1 MKTKVKK
8 EISVLQQLRDIRDKL
23 SAEIQNM
30 SYEQLKEYFEKQ
42 KTLHPPSVWHKSK
55 DITI

>member
-23 SAEIQNM
+23 SLEIKNM
-30 SYEQLKEYFEKQ
+30 TYSQLKEYFENQ
-42 KTLHPPSVWHKSK
+42 ETLHPPSVWHKSK